1 MEGYVALLFAA
12 IEFSCVS
19 PVITADAVMV
29 PPFETVT
36 VFGQVDSTPSIPLP
50 VPEPE
55 LIVIVPWPA

>member
-1 MEGYVALLFAA
+1 MEGYVALLLGA

-19 PVITADAVMV
+19 PVITEDAAMV

-36 VFGQVDSTPSIPLP
+36 VFGQLDSTPNIPFP